1 MVGHHPAQ
9 LGRKRARRAQ
19 RQVRLVPFLQA
30 SQLQFLKPG
39 DLGLR
44 EGLIAEIGQRR
55 ATPEQHR
62 LVEQLDRLRGVSRG
76 ERIPSLEDEL
86 LELGG
91 VELRREKPQQVA
103 RSRGD
108 KAAGRQHPPQ
118 P

>member
-1 MVGHHPAQ
+1 LHS
-9 LGRKRARRAQ
+9 LD
-19 RQVRLVPFLQA
+19 
-30 SQLQFLKPG
+30 PG

-44 EGLIAEIGQRR
+44 ERLIAETGQRR
-55 ATPEQHR
+55 ETPEQHR
-62 LVEQLDRLRGVSRG
+62 LVEQLDRLRGVSCG
-76 ERIPSLEDEL
+76 ERIPFLEDEL

-108 KAAGRQHPPQ
+108 KAARRQHPPQ

>member
-1 MVGHHPAQ
+1 LHS
-9 LGRKRARRAQ
+9 LE
-19 RQVRLVPFLQA
+19 
-30 SQLQFLKPG
+30 PG

-44 EGLIAEIGQRR
+44 EGLIAETGQRR
-55 ATPEQHR
+55 ETPEQHR
-62 LVEQLDRLRGVSRG
+62 LVEQLDRLRGVSG